1 MRTPGLRVLLRELFS
16 RHTLYLYLFK
26 CGPVISTSQKSLAT
40 RCLLLGAIGDAL
52 GAPIEFYQADRI
64 ERIYGLKPPEDLAY
78 ANPGPARFTDD
89 AQMTLFMAEG
99 LRRALDA
106 GVAAEREAFRQIMA
120 DSLVDWLATQ
130 DPRVLEE
137 LEASRSELLKYDD
150 LHRRRAPGNTCLT
163 SCYHIHRGGHLPDVN
178 ARINDS
184 KGCGAIMRSAPF
196 GLWAETV
203 EQAFG
208 WALDSGVLTHCHPS
222 GYLSAAYFAAMIFE
236 LARGQ
241 DFEQAM
247 ATADALLAQEP
258 EAEETQAAVESA
270 RRATRFGTLSFEDM
284 VTLGEGWVGEE
295 SLAVALAVAKT
306 ADIGSEDGIRE
317 ALWLAVRHS
326 GDSDSTGAIAGNLIG
341 VMCADE
347 AMPARWL
354 EQLELREV
362 F

>member
-1 MRTPGLRVLLRELFS
+1 MSHLTD
-16 RHTLYLYLFK
+16 
-26 CGPVISTSQKSLAT
+26 SLAT

-52 GAPIEFYQADRI
+52 GAPIEFNKAEYI
-64 ERIYGLKPPEDLAY
+64 ERTYGVEPPEDLAFEGP
-78 ANPGPARFTDD
+78 APARFTDD
-89 AQMTLFMAEG
+89 TQMTLFMAEG
-99 LRRALDA
+99 LHRALDA
-106 GVAAEREAFRQIMA
+106 GVAGKREAFRQIMA

-130 DPRVLEE
+130 DRRVLEE
-137 LEASRSELLKYDD
+137 LEDSRSELLKFED
-150 LHRRRAPGNTCLT
+150 LHKRRAPGNTCLT
-163 SCYHIHRGGHLPDVN
+163 SCYHMHRGGHLPDVD

-196 GLWAETV
+196 GLWAESA

-222 GYLSAAYFAAMIFE
+222 GYLSGAYFAAMIFE

-241 DFEQAM
+241 DFDQAM
-247 ATADALLAQEP
+247 ARADALLAREP
-258 EAEETQAAVESA
+258 EAQETQAAVEAA
-270 RRATRFGTLSFEDM
+270 RRVTRFGTLSFDDM

-295 SLAVALAVAKT
+295 SLAVALAVART
-306 ADIGSEDGIRE
+306 ADISTQDGIRE

-341 VMCADE
+341 AMCADE

-354 EQLELREV
+354 EQLEMREA
-362 F
+362 FELSI